1 MLRELS
7 LVFLLTLLKELDLL
21 NMFQAGPQD
30 IFVGRIL
37 VISSSGS
44 MIRQERNDK
53 ISAGRMV

>member
-7 LVFLLTLLKELDLL
+7 LVFLLTLLKELD
-21 NMFQAGPQD
+21 FW
-30 IFVGRIL
+30 IL